1 MNLQLKPLSNPL
13 FSLQI
18 AQGLEFLHG
27 NQVVHLDMKSP
38 NVLLWHFPS
47 PHLSRPERVQQAS
60 KVWLK
65 IADYG
70 ISQSGL
76 SLRVDNSPVGT
87 PGFMAP
93 ELFEKAGQ
101 VVSSE
106 KVRMYVQYAG
116 APAVSRTW
124 RVGVRKLQGLLECC
138 FFPSYYP

>member
-1 MNLQLKPLSNPL
+1 MYVCA
-13 FSLQI
+13 LQI
-18 AQGLEFLHG
+18 AKGLGFLHK

-47 PHLSRPERVQQAS
+47 PRHSRAERQREAG

-101 VVSSE
+101 VVSAE
-106 KVRMYVQYAG
+106 KVSLNFDQFSV
-116 APAVSRTW
+116 
-124 RVGVRKLQGLLECC
+124 LIICGL
-138 FFPSYYP
+138 FFFGFFLVTL